1 MLQTPTTDF
10 SWHSHAPWY
19 TVLKSAALW
28 SGGREL
34 NFHAPGIFSVPI
46 CVSGKP
52 SLFSIPAPNHGC
64 CNCCVEKDS
73 RQETSGLCLLS
84 RGTEQ
89 VRAGARV
96 LFFFYFLLIIMI
108 NIMATPCIEGIK
120 TQSFPKSMTQP
131 LHSQLSVRFLGKN
144 FRSFFCTAPYLP
156 KKLSALS
163 VPRVGGRGSTQSHT
177 CRWVS

>member
-1 MLQTPTTDF
+1 MCIWEALLVFHSSPKSWLLQLLCRKGLTPRNQRT
-10 SWHSHAPWY
+10 
-19 TVLKSAALW
+19 LSAIK
-28 SGGREL
+28 R
-34 NFHAPGIFSVPI
+34 N
-46 CVSGKP
+46 
-52 SLFSIPAPNHGC
+52 
-64 CNCCVEKDS
+64 
-73 RQETSGLCLLS
+73 
-84 RGTEQ
+84 
-89 VRAGARV
+89 RAGQSWGPSV
-96 LFFFYFLLIIMI
+96 ILFYFLLIIMI